1 MAKESNDEP
10 PKMEVSLFIIASELS
25 KIRQIMESD
34 LKQKYQISGKYSSM
48 MSNFFGKQ
56 EE

>member
-1 MAKESNDEP
+1 MAKENNNEP
-10 PKMEVSLFIIASELS
+10 PKLEVSLFITASELS

-34 LKQKYQISGKYSSM
+34 LKQTYQMSGKYSSM
-48 MSNFFGKQ
+48 MSSFFGKK